1 VKGAFEKLRARVQD
15 ALENSVVKPMI
26 KAQRITGG
34 YEVQTMPLPKSIGSK
49 IDAAREALNKAMAIG
64 GDAPTGATSLEA
76 GYATDSDGMTG
87 GDALRKQSLPK
98 KVFVKM
104 KPVPLTGDQITK
116 AASAALSVGAI
127 TGAEA
132 NTIATHVA
140 LNRGKHCSSE
150 LLAKIKGHVK

>member
-1 VKGAFEKLRARVQD
+1 MKGAFNKLRELVQA
-15 ALENSVVKPMI
+15 ALVNGSVEPMA
-26 KAQRITGG
+26 KAQRVRGG
-34 YEVQTMPLPKSIGSK
+34 YEVKKVPMAKSIGSK
-49 IDAAREALNKAMAIG
+49 IDAARESLNKAMAIG

-87 GDALRKQSLPK
+87 GEALRKQSLPK

-104 KPVPLTGDQITK
+104 EPTPLTSDQITK
-116 AASAALSVGAI
+116 AASAALTAGAI

-140 LNRGKHCSSE
+140 LNGGKHCSPE